1 MQTPVSVFLLALA
14 LVVAAPAALAAETAP
29 CVQAKDDPAG
39 DTTVPAGIPGFD
51 SKPADLLGV
60 ELAWLDEG
68 ARLSVSLNGDPR
80 VSGAGPMTYSYW
92 VGFEDGGNSA
102 NGNTAAWTF
111 QGSTTYDEIR
121 TMYWD
126 GPQSYPV
133 VWNGTTFSFVVPWD
147 SFKEQYGKAWPLDFG
162 TPRASSSGPSGAG
175 LNNPGQD
182 SVQYASDLVPLG
194 PCPTPEAGATAPT
207 GPAGGPA
214 GGTEGEDAVA
224 AGLAPAKASPLPALW
239 AAALTLLVVAGLRRR

>member
-1 MQTPVSVFLLALA
+1 MQTPVRSSLLALA
-14 LVVAAPAALAAETAP
+14 LALAVPAALAEEASP
-29 CVQAKDDPAG
+29 CVQAKEDPAG
-39 DTTVPAGIPGFD
+39 DTTVPAGIPAFD

-92 VGFEDGGNSA
+92 VSFEDGGNSA
-102 NGNTAAWTF
+102 NDNTATWTF

-147 SFKEQYGKAWPLDFG
+147 SFREQYGKAWPLDFG
-162 TPRASSSGPSGAG
+162 TPRASSSGPSAAG

-182 SVQYASDLVPLG
+182 SIQYASDLVPLA
-194 PCPTPEAGATAPT
+194 PCPKLEAAGPQAGA
-207 GPAGGPA
+207 AGGPA
-214 GGTEGEDAVA
+214 GGTDGHDAME
-224 AGLAPAKASPLPALW
+224 AGIAPAKASPLPAFW
-239 AAALTLLVVAGLRRR
+239 AAALTLLVVAGLRRP